1 MDTPILRRDIQMIPA
16 QSQGRRMIAFLDP
29 YRLTEGTIALDM
41 RLLPILKLL
50 DGTHTLQDI
59 QTALMRQQGGT
70 MVPLSEVESF
80 LDGLDRAFLLQSP
93 HYDEGMKALQEAFNR
108 LDRRYPVH
116 AGKAYE
122 SDPDRL
128 RHDIEDAEGDLPPD
142 DRIGAGDCITGIVA
156 PHIDIAVA
164 RHTYVNVYRTLRER
178 HFDLVIIFGINH
190 QVQQGL
196 YSLSEKDYVTPFG
209 TIPTDRAFIAR
220 LREGLPEGTLAPDDF
235 GHKMEHSIEFQTIF
249 LHHYLGESLTIVPI
263 LCGAIHEFLSD
274 GKNICNDRRFRA
286 MVERINMLIGE
297 RAGDVL
303 LVSGVDFSHV
313 GPKFGHHAPA
323 AAILSQAM
331 SSDRT
336 MLSHIGRGSAED
348 LFEHALT
355 TQDRYNVCGL
365 PALLI
370 CSRLLRGDRG
380 TLLSYDSYDEAATD
394 SAVTYA
400 SMVFSRTESRD
411 SKHGY
416 I

>member
-1 MDTPILRRDIQMIPA
+1 MDTPLLRRDIQMIPA

-41 RLLPILKLL
+41 RLLPILRLL

-59 QTALMRQQGGT
+59 QRALMRQQGGT
-70 MVPLSEVESF
+70 IVPLSEVESF

-93 HYDEGMKALQEAFNR
+93 HFDEGMRALREAFTR

-116 AGKAYE
+116 AGKSYE

-128 RHDIEDAEGDLPPD
+128 RHYIEDIEGVLPPE
-142 DRIGAGDCITGIVA
+142 DRIGTGDHITGIVA
-156 PHIDIAVA
+156 PHIDITVA
-164 RHTYVNVYRTLRER
+164 RHTYINVYRTLRER
-178 HFDLVIIFGINH
+178 SYDLVIIFGINH
-190 QVQQGL
+190 QMQQGL
-196 YSLSEKDYVTPFG
+196 YALSEKDYVTPFG
-209 TIPTDRAFIAR
+209 TIRTDRAFIAR

-249 LHHYLGESLTIVPI
+249 LHHYLGKSLTIVPI

-274 GKNICNDRRFRA
+274 GKNICDDRRFRA
-286 MVERINMLIGE
+286 MVDRMHMLIGE
-297 RAGDVL
+297 KEGDVL

-313 GPKFGHHAPA
+313 GPKFGHHTPA
-323 AAILSQAM
+323 AALLPLAM

-336 MLSHIGRGSAED
+336 MLSHIGRGSTED

-370 CSRLLRGDRG
+370 CSQLLQGDRG

-400 SMVFSRTESRD
+400 SMIFSPSENRD
-411 SKHGY
+411 SR
-416 I
+416 